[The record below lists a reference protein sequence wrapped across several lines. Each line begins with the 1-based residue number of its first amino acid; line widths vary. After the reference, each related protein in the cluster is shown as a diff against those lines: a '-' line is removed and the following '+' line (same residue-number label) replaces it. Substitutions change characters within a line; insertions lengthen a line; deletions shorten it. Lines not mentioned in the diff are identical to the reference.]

1 MSKNFLYINHFRI
14 FAQKMKE
21 IFIQIPSC
29 LRSSSSG
36 ILSETIYESYKEKI
50 MSTNSNFR
58 KWREET
64 KNENN
69 TQINVRN
76 LFKIFYIL

>member
-1 MSKNFLYINHFRI
+1 MR
-14 FAQKMKE
+14 E
-21 IFIQIPSC
+21 IFIKLPSC

-36 ILSETIYESYKEKI
+36 VLSETIYESFKNKLMFI
-50 MSTNSNFR
+50 NSNFR

-69 TQINVRN
+69 TQINVRT
-76 LFKIFYIL
+76 LFIILCI

>member
-1 MSKNFLYINHFRI
+1 MR
-14 FAQKMKE
+14 E
-21 IFIQIPSC
+21 IFIKLPSC

-36 ILSETIYESYKEKI
+36 VLSETIYESFKNKLMFI
-50 MSTNSNFR
+50 NSNFR

-69 TQINVRN
+69 TQINVRT
-76 LFKIFYIL
+76 LFIILYI

>member
-1 MSKNFLYINHFRI
+1 MR
-14 FAQKMKE
+14 E
-21 IFIQIPSC
+21 IFIKLPSC

-36 ILSETIYESYKEKI
+36 VLSETIYESFKNKLMFI
-50 MSTNSNFR
+50 NSNFR

-69 TQINVRN
+69 TQINVRT
-76 LFKIFYIL
+76 LFIILFI

>member
-1 MSKNFLYINHFRI
+1 MR
-14 FAQKMKE
+14 E
-21 IFIQIPSC
+21 IFIQLPSC

-36 ILSETIYESYKEKI
+36 VLSETIYESFKGRI
-50 MSTNSNFR
+50 MVINSDFR

-76 LFKIFYIL
+76 IFIILYNIIHL

>member
-1 MSKNFLYINHFRI
+1 
-14 FAQKMKE
+14 MKE

-29 LRSSSSG
+29 LRNSSSG
-36 ILSETIYESYKEKI
+36 VLSETIYESYKEKI

>member
-1 MSKNFLYINHFRI
+1 MR
-14 FAQKMKE
+14 E
-21 IFIQIPSC
+21 IFIKLPSC

-36 ILSETIYESYKEKI
+36 VLSETIYESFKNKLMFI
-50 MSTNSNFR
+50 NSNFR

-69 TQINVRN
+69 TQINVRT
-76 LFKIFYIL
+76 LLIILYI

>member
-1 MSKNFLYINHFRI
+1 MR
-14 FAQKMKE
+14 E
-21 IFIQIPSC
+21 IFIKLPSC

-36 ILSETIYESYKEKI
+36 VLSETIYESFKNKLMFI
-50 MSTNSNFR
+50 NSNFR

-69 TQINVRN
+69 IQINV
-76 LFKIFYIL
+76 

>member
-1 MSKNFLYINHFRI
+1 MR
-14 FAQKMKE
+14 E
-21 IFIQIPSC
+21 IFIKLPSC

-36 ILSETIYESYKEKI
+36 VLSETIYESFKNKLMFI
-50 MSTNSNFR
+50 NSNFR

-69 TQINVRN
+69 IQINVRT
-76 LFKIFYIL
+76 LFIILYI

>member
-1 MSKNFLYINHFRI
+1 MR
-14 FAQKMKE
+14 E
-21 IFIQIPSC
+21 IFIQLPSC
-29 LRSSSSG
+29 LRCSSSG
-36 ILSETIYESYKEKI
+36 VLSETIYESFKGRI
-50 MSTNSNFR
+50 MVINSDFR

-76 LFKIFYIL
+76 IFIIYYYILIGQFLEI

>member
-1 MSKNFLYINHFRI
+1 
-14 FAQKMKE
+14 MKE

-36 ILSETIYESYKEKI
+36 VLSETIYESYKEKI

-76 LFKIFYIL
+76 LFKYFIFYRTIFGNIIFRLILLY

>member
-1 MSKNFLYINHFRI
+1 MR
-14 FAQKMKE
+14 E
-21 IFIQIPSC
+21 IFIQLPSC

-36 ILSETIYESYKEKI
+36 VLSETIYESFKGRI
-50 MSTNSNFR
+50 MVINSDFR

-76 LFKIFYIL
+76 IYYIILYTYRTIFGNIIFLLISHC

>member
-1 MSKNFLYINHFRI
+1 MR
-14 FAQKMKE
+14 E
-21 IFIQIPSC
+21 IFIQLPSC

-36 ILSETIYESYKEKI
+36 VLSETIYESFKGRI
-50 MSTNSNFR
+50 MVINSDFR

-69 TQINVRN
+69 TQINVIN
-76 LFKIFYIL
+76 IFIILYTYRTIFGNIIFLLISHC